1 MDGVAQQKNFA
12 LVKLPFEKI
21 VAFAVV
27 FVGGDF
33 IAVLGKQFNVGIDG
47 PPFQS
52 QMTVRGCSSSEQR
65 LNTSRSASTLCFF
78 SAIIS
83 SSFCFHIITGGRF
96 LCQVIKPNKIIFSAK
111 MKADVG

>member
-47 PPFQS
+47 PPLQS
-52 QMTVRGCSSSEQR
+52 QIVFVFQMLFDLVDGERM
-65 LNTSRSASTLCFF
+65 
-78 SAIIS
+78 
-83 SSFCFHIITGGRF
+83 F
-96 LCQVIKPNKIIFSAK
+96 LIGAAP
-111 MKADVG
+111 